1 MTIDAVIPC
10 YNASAT
16 LHRAVVSVLRQP
28 EIRRI
33 HLIDDASDDDTWH
46 VITRLA
52 AQFPQIRPERLPDN
66 GGAAR
71 ARNWG
76 ALQSTAPFIAF
87 LDADDEYENGALAA
101 AAFALSKFD
110 YLGLVRLKLRPM
122 HFPERYTAHPDFARA
137 WRVLA
142 MTVGGN
148 TVFRR
153 HFFLAC
159 GGFPQHGLFRS
170 LGGEDGALGIATV
183 QNSVVGTLFDAGEP
197 VPCATTGAKAC
208 THSVCSMPIFS
219 TNTMRGFR
227 RNTWRKPK
235 R

>member
-153 HFFLAC
+153 HFFLPVA
-159 GGFPQHGLFRS
+159 GFRS
-170 LGGEDGALGIATV
+170 TGCFAAWAAKTAHWALPPCKTAWSAPCLMRA
-183 QNSVVGTLFDAGEP
+183 NL
-197 VPCATTGAKAC
+197 PCATTGAKAC